1 MKQHNRICQLLNIKY
16 PILQGA
22 MAWVSYYDMVAAVCN
37 EGALGILSTVSD
49 NMEFI
54 RQEIKK
60 LKKLNIPFGVN
71 IMLQS
76 PNVDELAKLVIDEK
90 VQIITTGGGNPLKY
104 IDKWHEAGIVIMPVV
119 ASVGYAKLMERVGA
133 DAIIAEGMES
143 GGHIGNS
150 TSFSLIP
157 QVCEHVK
164 LPVIAAG
171 GLYDRKSVLAA
182 HILGAEGVQLG
193 TRFLV
198 SKECSIHQNYKNL
211 IINANDN
218 GTVIIGKRL
227 GHPIRILKTN
237 YAKKYMEIEIDSFIT
252 NEKLK
257 EYSYGK
263 FQLAVKQ
270 GDIEKGCFM
279 SGQVAGRIVKEE
291 TVKDIISDLIH

>member
-22 MAWVSYYDMVAAVCN
+22 MAWVSYYDMVAAVCS

-49 NMEFI
+49 NIEFI
-54 RQEIKK
+54 RHEIKK

-76 PNVDELAKLVIDEK
+76 PNVDEIAKLVIDEK
-90 VQIITTGGGNPLKY
+90 VLIITTGGGNPLKY
-104 IDKWHEAGIVIMPVV
+104 IDKWHEAGIIVIPVV

-171 GLYDRKSVLAA
+171 GLYDRKSVLSA

-198 SKECSIHQNYKNL
+198 SKECSIHQNYKKL

-227 GHPIRILKTN
+227 GHPIRVLKTN
-237 YAKKYMEIEIDSFIT
+237 FAKKYMEIEYDSYIT

-257 EYSYGK
+257 EYNQGK

-279 SGQVAGRIVKEE
+279 SGQIAGRILREE
-291 TVKDIISDLIH
+291 TVKNIITDLTH